1 MINQSILSFYQDQV
15 TLYYPKVSINY
26 KRYLNSIYRSQNP
39 KCSNLSTIPG
49 YIFERSGLPCI
60 YAAAITLP
68 YYHIED
74 VFITGF
80 VAEACKI
87 PRVELT
93 GHHPGRI
100 NSTQVKPGT
109 DTLMHYIT
117 PQEKYNI
124 HKAVITH
131 MFFSEST
138 PI

>member
-1 MINQSILSFYQDQV
+1 M
-15 TLYYPKVSINY
+15 
-26 KRYLNSIYRSQNP
+26 
-39 KCSNLSTIPG
+39 
-49 YIFERSGLPCI
+49 
-60 YAAAITLP
+60 
-68 YYHIED
+68 
-74 VFITGF
+74 
-80 VAEACKI
+80 AEECEI

-117 PQEKYNI
+117 PKEKYNI

-131 MFFSEST
+131 MFFNENT